1 MSTTKVTDNLRDT
14 TQVDAAKI
22 TTGTIPEARITSL
35 DATKLTGT
43 VDNARISLDA
53 NEIPNLDTAKVTSGT
68 FADARISESSVTQ
81 HVTVTDTSS
90 IENDI
95 AVLALQNA
103 VNSNITAHGLQNYWI
118 EQFEDSNSITAL
130 TNCARNSE
138 EFVSSIVVTT
148 DYGVT
153 SDTLLLIESDTTNN
167 SQTFADSS
175 TNNRTI
181 TVLNDTKHSTT
192 QKKFGA
198 TSIYFDG
205 TGDALELPDSDD
217 WAFGGTGSHTID
229 AWIYP
234 TNLSSQQAIW
244 AGGPDGAWTNVIYQ
258 WYIDRSSDD
267 LWWQASNNGGTGQS
281 MQSSASTITANTWQH
296 IAIVRNGLTDW
307 DMYINGSSVATNS
320 TNITIKNYAGSPRIG
335 ATPIDASY
343 YIGYMDNFRITNSA
357 LWTSNFTPPTVTET
371 INATGS
377 FTSTTITPQD
387 SASKSSLGLCLLY
400 KNVSGTNTLNTDIV
414 AKVSA
419 DNGSNYST
427 CVLASKGTFSTGIN
441 IAIAPA
447 ISVTAG
453 TQLKYKIEFA
463 NQSSGSK
470 EAQIHGVALSY

>member
-81 HVTVTDTSS
+81 HVTATDTSS

-258 WYIDRSSDD
+258 LSLI
-267 LWWQASNNGGTGQS
+267 
-281 MQSSASTITANTWQH
+281 H
-296 IAIVRNGLTDW
+296 I
-307 DMYINGSSVATNS
+307 
-320 TNITIKNYAGSPRIG
+320 
-335 ATPIDASY
+335 
-343 YIGYMDNFRITNSA
+343 
-357 LWTSNFTPPTVTET
+357 
-371 INATGS
+371 
-377 FTSTTITPQD
+377 
-387 SASKSSLGLCLLY
+387 
-400 KNVSGTNTLNTDIV
+400 
-414 AKVSA
+414 
-419 DNGSNYST
+419 
-427 CVLASKGTFSTGIN
+427 
-441 IAIAPA
+441 
-447 ISVTAG
+447 
-453 TQLKYKIEFA
+453 
-463 NQSSGSK
+463 
-470 EAQIHGVALSY
+470 